1 MAKSEKDIALEIYQS
16 VYESSNKQKKL
27 KSSTFWKSFKVDS
40 RQPAVVQRIRSLL
53 EDQNINIAVKS
64 GEEFGKENSRDWIIL
79 TLDNAPSPVAFID
92 PVSMPPIEW
101 FQEIQARVFESER
114 EVETYF
120 VAPILERLEYKYDD
134 IVIGHPVEMF
144 KGVKRIKTEADF
156 VVFNGP
162 SRNLENA
169 LLVIEAK
176 KSDKDITADHIGQAK
191 SYAHE
196 LLPACYIVT
205 NGKQIK
211 VYWFNG
217 TLLPDRLVLDID
229 RSMLR
234 EKWKELYGYASKEA
248 AIQRKS
254 RIIGRIRE
262 LSEEDS
268 ILDSEN
274 DSEM

>member
-1 MAKSEKDIALEIYQS
+1 MVKSEKDIALEIHQS
-16 VYESSNKQKKL
+16 VNESSNKQKKL
-27 KSSTFWKSFKVDS
+27 RSNTFWRYFKVDS
-40 RQPAVVQRIRSLL
+40 RQPTVVERIKSLL

-64 GEEFGKENSRDWIIL
+64 GEEFGKERSRDWIVL
-79 TLDNAPSPVAFID
+79 TLDNVPSPVTLID
-92 PVSMPPIEW
+92 PILVPPIEW
-101 FQEIQARVFESER
+101 FQEIQSRIFESER

-120 VAPILERLEYKYDD
+120 VAPILERLGYLYDD

-162 SRNLENA
+162 SRDLENA

-205 NGKQIK
+205 NGRQIK

-217 TLLPDRLVLDID
+217 TLLPDRLVFDID
-229 RSMLR
+229 RSKLSENWR
-234 EKWKELYGYASKEA
+234 ELYGYASKEA

-262 LSEEDS
+262 LSEEDGIPS
-268 ILDSEN
+268 SL
-274 DSEM
+274 